1 MEPTTKKPD
10 EDSCDVSYRLILDRF
25 EVRGRN
31 FLDVKLGADGGGLKK
46 EIEGC
51 GALTS
56 SISSGR
62 QPMSSISGMRM
73 GICLLGPSLAWVG
86 RCRVPVI
93 VTRTEMLADALGT

>member
-51 GALTS
+51 GALTK
-56 SISSGR
+56 
-62 QPMSSISGMRM
+62 
-73 GICLLGPSLAWVG
+73 
-86 RCRVPVI
+86 
-93 VTRTEMLADALGT
+93 